1 MNDDNAPHGLTED
14 QARAE
19 YDRLAPIMAIEGR
32 TMDEHSKELLI
43 QLLQENITL
52 DDALNSIL
60 RRRARP
66 EQAGRV
72 RDSTAIN

>member
-1 MNDDNAPHGLTED
+1 MNDDTAHRGLTEA

-32 TMDEHSKELLI
+32 TMDEPTKELLV

-52 DDALNSIL
+52 DDALDSIL
-60 RRRARP
+60 RRRAQT
-66 EQAGRV
+66 EQ
-72 RDSTAIN
+72 

>member
-1 MNDDNAPHGLTED
+1 MNDKAQHGLTEA

-32 TMDEHSKELLI
+32 SMDEDTKELLI

-52 DDALNSIL
+52 DDALDSIL
-60 RRRARP
+60 RRRGRP
-66 EQAGRV
+66 EQ
-72 RDSTAIN
+72 